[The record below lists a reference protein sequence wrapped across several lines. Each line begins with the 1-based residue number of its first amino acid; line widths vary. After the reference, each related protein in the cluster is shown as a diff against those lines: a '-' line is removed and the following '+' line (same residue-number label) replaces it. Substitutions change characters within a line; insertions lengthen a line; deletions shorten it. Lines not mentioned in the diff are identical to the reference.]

1 MRAVR
6 EDVEKEW
13 VEKVEDEVKKRKE
26 SEQWAAEVVKQLE
39 KEKQA
44 RSLAFFFLVYLTW
57 LGWSYRQD

>member
-1 MRAVR
+1 M
-6 EDVEKEW
+6 EKEW

-44 RSLAFFFLVYLTW
+44 RSLAFFFFGLSDLVGLVV
-57 LGWSYRQD
+57 